1 MFEKIWE
8 RGMYVTFVQDAQRRH
23 FVTRCDVLNLSRKI
37 NHLSKVRH
45 ENDAQSVEQL
55 VAEFRQEEYDPILIY
70 KRQGSSDPEY
80 PMFEAESFV
89 VAFQTE
95 FQKSLFE
102 TFAPSIICIDS
113 THKTNCHAF
122 KLITVIV
129 PDEFGEG
136 K

>member
-1 MFEKIWE
+1 
-8 RGMYVTFVQDAQRRH
+8 MYVTFVQDAQRRH
-23 FVTRCDVLNLSRKI
+23 FVTRRDVLNLSRKI

-55 VAEFRQEEYDPILIY
+55 VAEFRREEYDPILIY

-80 PMFEAESFV
+80 PMFEAGAFV

-102 TFAPSIICIDS
+102 TFASSIICIDS

>member
-1 MFEKIWE
+1 
-8 RGMYVTFVQDAQRRH
+8 
-23 FVTRCDVLNLSRKI
+23 
-37 NHLSKVRH
+37 
-45 ENDAQSVEQL
+45 
-55 VAEFRQEEYDPILIY
+55 
-70 KRQGSSDPEY
+70 
-80 PMFEAESFV
+80 MFEAEAFV

-102 TFAPSIICIDS
+102 TFASSIICIDS

-136 K
+136 KWNVYTLLTLCIWLIQFNILGQPVAWCIADKEDTTVMKLFLQKLKDRCPCAEVKTIMTDDGIILKVTG